1 MPDWAGY
8 AARRRKVQIQ
18 APKVPTGLDVVPAK
32 ERVKISASPHLSWP
46 GALTMQGLPG
56 SPMKPRI
63 YQTGRFTV
71 L

>member
-1 MPDWAGY
+1 MREGGDP
-8 AARRRKVQIQ
+8 V
-18 APKVPTGLDVVPAK
+18 LDERWDTWIPAF
-32 ERVKISASPHLSWP
+32 ERVKKSASPHLSWP

-63 YQTGRFTV
+63 NQSGRFTV